1 MKTRIIINNQQ
12 NHYSHLISEVKLPG
26 AGTLQIGNGSSS
38 PPSIGDPVG
47 PSNTSLPGVVFV
59 VVVVAVVVEAV
70 VTVVVVGCS

>member
-1 MKTRIIINNQQ
+1 MKTRIVISKTII
-12 NHYSHLISEVKLPG
+12 HSFISEVKLPG
-26 AGTLQIGNGSSS
+26 AGTLQIGNGSST

-47 PSNTSLPGVVFV
+47 PSNTSLPGVCAVV